1 MSISSDFLFRVHHW
15 VQIEC
20 LYIYFNQSVEKDSI
34 DEVTRRVYLE
44 QLRKVIHRIYWN
56 TPQQQ
61 SNIQISIKCFSQLLS
76 T

>member
-44 QLRKVIHRIYWN
+44 QLRKVIHRIY
-56 TPQQQ
+56 
-61 SNIQISIKCFSQLLS
+61 
-76 T
+76 